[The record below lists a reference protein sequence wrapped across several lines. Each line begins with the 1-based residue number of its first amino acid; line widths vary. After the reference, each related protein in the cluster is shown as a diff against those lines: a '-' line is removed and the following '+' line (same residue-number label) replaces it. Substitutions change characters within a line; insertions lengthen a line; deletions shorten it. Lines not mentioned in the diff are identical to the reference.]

1 MKTFIYYNK
10 FDPTQE
16 PYGKFEA
23 VDEEDAVLI
32 ASHIKQLSID
42 EFLEVFIVKEL

>member
-42 EFLEVFIVKEL
+42 EFLEVFIVKKL

>member
-10 FDPTQE
+10 FDPAQD
-16 PYGKFEA
+16 PYRKFEA

-42 EFLEVFIVKEL
+42 KFLEVFEIKEI

>member
-16 PYGKFEA
+16 PYDKFEA

>member
-1 MKTFIYYNK
+1 MKIFIYYNK
-10 FDPTQE
+10 FDPNQE

>member
-10 FDPTQE
+10 FDPNQE

-23 VDEEDAVLI
+23 VDEEDAVLV